1 MFGLRSNIDQVVERF
16 KGYGAKAAAVDPSEA
31 LLVGVNAAAGQMK
44 FRIFNQ
50 GLDAEG
56 DAFGKY
62 MGRKVTTIKQ
72 SRSLTN
78 KEQKLKDFLIGEAT
92 AFSEYELKRLN
103 AGRQI
108 KYKDLEFTGSLR
120 RGIVVLKDGNTR
132 VVCVIP
138 NESLFKIAKYQEEQ
152 ISKFT
157 GQDANIFTLSKE
169 ERELMRTNIV
179 EALKQIYVRVLNS

>member
-72 SRSLTN
+72 
-78 KEQKLKDFLIGEAT
+78 
-92 AFSEYELKRLN
+92 KRLN